1 MWWLEL
7 KLRGL
12 QISKGNLI
20 SRGGLSGRGD
30 SVLKR
35 QMRETGAKEVI
46 EKVWDVKGE
55 KREGGGLSAGR
66 WKERWKRKANE
77 LEWALRPLRSS

>member
-12 QISKGNLI
+12 QISKENLRR
-20 SRGGLSGRGD
+20 RGGLRGRGD

-55 KREGGGLSAGR
+55 KREGGLSAGR
-66 WKERWKRKANE
+66 WKERWKRKVNE